1 MHETVYDLAAS
12 SLPAKTPSCDTAA
25 NPSSNKMGKKQVQDD
40 GFVQT
45 KLNFFSKGAKKAEES
60 GDVWLAGNL
69 KLEAG
74 QLEAEVSS
82 RIPSCFLGP
91 T

>member
-1 MHETVYDLAAS
+1 
-12 SLPAKTPSCDTAA
+12 
-25 NPSSNKMGKKQVQDD
+25 VQD
-40 GFVQT
+40 GLVQT
-45 KLNFFSKGAKKAEES
+45 KLNFLSQGARKAEES

-74 QLEAEVSS
+74 QLDAQVSS

>member
-1 MHETVYDLAAS
+1 
-12 SLPAKTPSCDTAA
+12 
-25 NPSSNKMGKKQVQDD
+25 MGKKKEVQD
-40 GFVQT
+40 GLVQT
-45 KLNFFSKGAKKAEES
+45 KLNFLSQGARKAEES

-74 QLEAEVSS
+74 QLDAQVSS